1 MSSHKRNRSAKQRKL
16 RQRRGERAF
25 LFDQEISRCLGDA
38 DRDDWEFAI
47 AEHGG
52 NVLAAG
58 EECGIPNL
66 PRSAKAL
73 WGRSAEE
80 AANTYRRWLKK
91 RSK

>member
-1 MSSHKRNRSAKQRKL
+1 MSRHKRDRSARQRKL

-25 LFDQEISRCLGDA
+25 LFDQKLARCLGVA
-38 DRDDWEFAI
+38 DRDDWQFAI

-66 PRSAKAL
+66 PHGAKAL
-73 WGRSAEE
+73 WGRSAQE
-80 AANTYRRWLKK
+80 AVDTYRRWLK
-91 RSK
+91 RR